1 MHNIWLI
8 VKREYLERVRTKA
21 FVIFTLMFPLLMAA
35 TSVLPSLLAMKKSGG
50 RRHLLIA
57 ADNAKFGA
65 EAQKQLSAGGKNL
78 GFDYQVDLLPAPTEE
93 QRAHLNQQVD
103 SKEIDGYIWATDAAI
118 ASRKVVYSARQ
129 TNDFVEIEVLRNGL
143 RDALLR
149 QTLRNRGMTDVEVTE
164 LLKPLEMDAVQI
176 DKGKTK
182 KSSEVATL
190 LTTIMLVVML
200 YVTVLMYGIMVMRSV
215 LEEKTSRVMEVMLS
229 AVTAKELMAGKI
241 VGVGAVGITQILIWA
256 TMGALVLGPGIALM
270 PHGTPLE
277 IGLSPTAG
285 IFFAIFFLLGYLLY
299 SAMCAA
305 LGAMVNSEQEA
316 QQMQFIVILPLVVSI
331 TMMMF
336 VIRQPN
342 APVAVWMSLVPFCTP
357 VLMFVRILANAAPAW
372 QIALSIFIM
381 LITTYGL
388 LLLCSRIYRVGILM
402 YGKRPTLPE
411 IVKWLKYS

>member
-21 FVIFTLMFPLLMAA
+21 FVLFTLMFPVLMLA
-35 TSVLPSLLAMKKSGG
+35 TSVFPSLLAMKKSGG
-50 RRHLLIA
+50 SRHLVVA
-57 ADNAKFGA
+57 ADNAQFGA
-65 EAQKQLSAGGKNL
+65 EAQKQLSRGGKDL
-78 GFDYQVDLLPAPTEE
+78 GFDYHVDLLLAPTEE
-93 QRAHLNQQVD
+93 HRAHLNQQLD
-103 SKEIDGYIWATDAAI
+103 SKEIDGYLWATDAAI

-129 TNDFVEIEVLRNGL
+129 TNDFVEIEVLRTGL
-143 RDALLR
+143 RDALMR
-149 QTLRNRGMTDVEVTE
+149 QTLRNRGMSDVEVTE
-164 LLKPLEMDAVQI
+164 LLKPLDMEAVQY

-256 TMGALVLGPGIALM
+256 VMGAVALGPGVAM
-270 PHGTPLE
+270 MGHGVPLQ
-277 IGLSPTAG
+277 IGISPVAG
-285 IFFAIFFLLGYLLY
+285 IFFAIYFLLGYLLY

-316 QQMQFIVILPLVVSI
+316 QQMQFIVILPLIVSI

-372 QIALSIFIM
+372 QIALSIVIM
-381 LITTYGL
+381 LVTTYGL

>member
-1 MHNIWLI
+1 MRNVWLI

-21 FVIFTLMFPLLMAA
+21 FVIFTLMFPLLMLA
-35 TSVLPSLLAMKKSGG
+35 TSVFPSLLAMKKSGG
-50 RRHLLIA
+50 SRHIVVA
-57 ADNAKFGA
+57 ADNPQFGG
-65 EAQKQLSAGGKNL
+65 EAQKQLTRGGQGL
-78 GFDYQVDLLPAPTEE
+78 GFDYHVDLVLAPTEE
-93 QRAHLNQQVD
+93 QRAHLNQQLD
-103 SKEIDGYIWATDAAI
+103 SREIDGYLWATDAAI

-129 TNDFVEIEVLRNGL
+129 TNDFVEIEVLRTGL
-143 RDALLR
+143 RDALMR
-149 QTLRNRGMTDVEVTE
+149 QTLRHRGMSDVEVAE
-164 LLKPLEMDAVQI
+164 LLKPLDMEAVQY

-190 LTTIMLVVML
+190 LTTVMLVVML
-200 YVTVLMYGIMVMRSV
+200 YVTVLMYGIMVMRSI

-241 VGVGAVGITQILIWA
+241 IGVGAVGITQILIWA
-256 TMGALVLGPGIALM
+256 AMGAVALGPGIAM
-270 PHGTPLE
+270 MGHGTPLQ
-277 IGLSPTAG
+277 IGISPVAG
-285 IFFAIFFLLGYLLY
+285 IFFAIYFLLGYLLY

-316 QQMQFIVILPLVVSI
+316 QQMQFIVILPLIVSI

-372 QIALSIFIM
+372 QIALSIVIM
-381 LITTYGL
+381 LVTTYGL

-411 IVKWLKYS
+411 IMKWLKYS